1 VLRRHELR
9 SFFLISGV
17 AEPNTD
23 KLPNKNPLFMI
34 EEEQRE
40 HIAKLNKMEREME
53 EVSSIHFIT
62 IYFLRTRQS
71 PTVDPQGAHRQI
83 KSESAEHIDARKY
96 CIQVNGVLLS
106 IGTGTL

>member
-1 VLRRHELR
+1 MVDPLC
-9 SFFLISGV
+9 SGV

-53 EVSSIHFIT
+53 EVSTLLAHAQ
-62 IYFLRTRQS
+62 IYFSGIERTARELRVRLH
-71 PTVDPQGAHRQI
+71 V
-83 KSESAEHIDARKY
+83 
-96 CIQVNGVLLS
+96 
-106 IGTGTL
+106 

>member
-1 VLRRHELR
+1 LCRGRVPEVGGNYCLRSDPDLPKLVLRRHELR

-53 EVSSIHFIT
+53 EVGSMHFNT

-71 PTVDPQGAHRQI
+71 PTVDP
-83 KSESAEHIDARKY
+83 
-96 CIQVNGVLLS
+96 
-106 IGTGTL
+106 

>member
-1 VLRRHELR
+1 M
-9 SFFLISGV
+9 

-53 EVSSIHFIT
+53 EVSWGASGSDLFNQNPDPGSGAETLIH
-62 IYFLRTRQS
+62 
-71 PTVDPQGAHRQI
+71 TVVNSRIRSNFPDPD
-83 KSESAEHIDARKY
+83 KK
-96 CIQVNGVLLS
+96 
-106 IGTGTL
+106 